1 MKHLGLS
8 AVVFLL
14 LACTKNHAG
23 VSEASV
29 DQVAQWLKDGSAT
42 VFDANNDSFRKSY
55 GTVEGAV
62 LLSSYKDYDLE
73 VLGDDKA
80 RQLVFYCSNR
90 L

>member
-1 MKHLGLS
+1 MKRLGLS

-14 LACTKNHAG
+14 LACTKNQAG
-23 VSEASV
+23 ISEASV
-29 DQVAQWLKDGSAT
+29 EQVAQWLKDGTAT
-42 VFDANNDSFRKSY
+42 VFDANNDSFRKNN

-62 LLSSYKDYDLE
+62 LLSSYQSYDLKE
-73 VLGDDKA
+73 LGDDKA